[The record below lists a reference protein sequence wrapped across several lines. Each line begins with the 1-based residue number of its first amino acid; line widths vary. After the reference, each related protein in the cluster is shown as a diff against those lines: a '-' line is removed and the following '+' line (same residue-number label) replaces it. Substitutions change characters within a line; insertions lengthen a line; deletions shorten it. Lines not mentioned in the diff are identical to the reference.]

1 MGCQLFQGTIS
12 YLQAEKSI
20 QLSSTAVLEAA
31 TGTLEQVAQPLHIKA
46 HSEGKPAWPKLHT
59 PWEWIPM
66 FAVSSGICNPGSWAC
81 GRGSTHRNN
90 PSKQSCFYCGLWVF
104 PLGVNHWVFLSYSQM
119 QKGYCLT
126 QPDTNSGG
134 CCWAARWHDGVLILS
149 TRSTDH
155 DQYMISLIK
164 KACAQPACVTFFAGW
179 PHPCGWAHA
188 LPVVGIAL
196 GFAGTL
202 ASQRAVG
209 AVLVR
214 PASWKDRSVWKR
226 VNASPCLMAVLQ
238 KSLLANVWTEIEG
251 IETNVS
257 IQGKMQTW

>member
-1 MGCQLFQGTIS
+1 MNPNICSILWH
-12 YLQAEKSI
+12 LQPR
-20 QLSSTAVLEAA
+20 LL
-31 TGTLEQVAQPLHIKA
+31 
-46 HSEGKPAWPKLHT
+46 
-59 PWEWIPM
+59 
-66 FAVSSGICNPGSWAC
+66 
-81 GRGSTHRNN
+81 
-90 PSKQSCFYCGLWVF
+90 GLWEGQHTWKQPF
-104 PLGVNHWVFLSYSQM
+104 QAKLLLLWAPSFSLGVTHWVFLSYSQM
-119 QKGYCLT
+119 QEGYCLT

-134 CCWAARWHDGVLILS
+134 FCWAARWHDGVLILS
-149 TRSTDH
+149 TRSADH
-155 DQYMISLIK
+155 GQCMISLTK
-164 KACAQPACVTFFAGW
+164 KARAPPACVTFFAGW

-209 AVLVR
+209 TVLVR

-238 KSLLANVWTEIEG
+238 KSLLENAWTEIEG
-251 IETNVS
+251 IEINVS